1 MEFLQNLLGR
11 CEYKKING
19 NRKTTSFGVEL
30 DEREEE
36 KGSKEIYQVGGRGK
50 GCGRMSRREGARM
63 SNKPS

>member
-36 KGSKEIYQVGGRGK
+36 KGSKEIYQVGGRK
-50 GCGRMSRREGARM
+50 GMWEDEQEGGCQDV
-63 SNKPS
+63 